1 VLLPSSCVDQH
12 MPASALLRRWQ
23 QRRNLITKLGVLTLL
38 CILLAEAACAFS
50 LLELGHVSVAVHTHN
65 PGFLER
71 AKRVDMRQF
80 DETLPKWRAR
90 SSTAP
95 FIGMTLRTSQGQDAR
110 GARLAGGWMPSMPQM
125 CEDDY
130 ECNDGKANFPLQC
143 CELPVLGKFCCE
155 PDEFRPI
162 PSAPAHVTLP
172 VSVQDQWPQ

>member
-1 VLLPSSCVDQH
+1 MECSTSVLLPSSCVDQH

-23 QRRNLITKLGVLTLL
+23 QRRNLITKLGVLALL
-38 CILLAEAACAFS
+38 CILLAEAACAFL

-80 DETLPKWRAR
+80 DETLPKWRER

-110 GARLAGGWMPSMPQM
+110 GAHLEAAGCQACRKCARTTMSAMTGRPISRCSAASFQCW
-125 CEDDY
+125 
-130 ECNDGKANFPLQC
+130 ANFVVSLTSSGQSPRPL
-143 CELPVLGKFCCE
+143 L
-155 PDEFRPI
+155 
-162 PSAPAHVTLP
+162 T
-172 VSVQDQWPQ
+172 